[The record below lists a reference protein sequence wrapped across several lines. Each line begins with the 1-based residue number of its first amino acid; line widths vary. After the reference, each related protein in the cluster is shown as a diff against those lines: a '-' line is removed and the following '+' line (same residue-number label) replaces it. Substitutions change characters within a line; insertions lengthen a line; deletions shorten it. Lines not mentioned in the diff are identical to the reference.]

1 MNERDCKNCANSKDG
16 HINATETCHEC
27 MWENRFV
34 SKQTIDN
41 TRSENMT
48 REEAIEELKGLKYD
62 AYYDEEKEAL
72 DMAIKALEQE
82 SILDKPHIK
91 GDYYDGFKNGLR
103 TAEWRYSK
111 IRAEIKHHS
120 EHFINDDGEDCLA
133 LYEDDVIEIFEKYRP
148 ESEIEE

>member
-72 DMAIKALEQE
+72 DMAIEALEQE
-82 SILDKPHIK
+82 PTTKNDLAVDCISRKSVITIIQNHWWNCRDIDKLVNDLPSVTPQEPILQ
-91 GDYYDGFKNGLR
+91 
-103 TAEWRYSK
+103 
-111 IRAEIKHHS
+111 
-120 EHFINDDGEDCLA
+120 
-133 LYEDDVIEIFEKYRP
+133 
-148 ESEIEE
+148 